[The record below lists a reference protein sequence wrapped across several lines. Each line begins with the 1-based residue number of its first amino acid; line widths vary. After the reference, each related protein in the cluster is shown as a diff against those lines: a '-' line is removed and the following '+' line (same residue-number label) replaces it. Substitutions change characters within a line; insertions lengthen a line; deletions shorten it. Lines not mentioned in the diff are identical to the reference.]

1 MRAGGRRTPGGLRS
15 PLSLPV
21 PSPCPAAV
29 SPRPSPGRV
38 APGCGA
44 RALRHLSGV
53 LGDAWAGLRG
63 AGPVATV
70 ACRAYRR
77 RRAEAA
83 GAAPRPLRAGGAA
96 PPQAVGAPVTGSTDP
111 TASPGE
117 GQRRPGAVPTP
128 GGATLPAGVFIF
140 VADVMGVLA
149 RFCAK
154 PVPGTGEVVKPLVAD
169 GCPLGVRLFLRILEF
184 GPGNRNVF
192 QMSLLHAAEKSECK
206 RSSRW
211 KKIHNGLL

>member
-1 MRAGGRRTPGGLRS
+1 M
-15 PLSLPV
+15 
-21 PSPCPAAV
+21 
-29 SPRPSPGRV
+29 

-53 LGDAWAGLRG
+53 LGDAWAGRRG
-63 AGPVATV
+63 ARPVATV

-83 GAAPRPLRAGGAA
+83 GAAPPA
-96 PPQAVGAPVTGSTDP
+96 PQAVGAPVTGSTDP

-128 GGATLPAGVFIF
+128 GGATLPARVFIF
-140 VADVMGVLA
+140 VAYVMGVLA
-149 RFCAK
+149 GFCAK
-154 PVPGTGEVVKPLVAD
+154 PVPGAGEVVKSLVAD
-169 GCPLGVRLFLRILEF
+169 GCPLWVRLFLQILEF
-184 GPGNRNVF
+184 GPGDRNVF
-192 QMSLLHAAEKSECK
+192 QMSSLHAAEKSECN
-206 RSSRW
+206 RISRW